1 MVSEFESG
9 VSWGRRRSSGRGNS
23 ELRLQRIIKV
33 DRFSNESLVT
43 PNICV
48 KPAPIRPPRT
58 LPPFDMDMR
67 VAKSVASIPSGHNF
81 AASTR
86 TGMKDACKK
95 KREIFFTDFWLKL
108 KDHAD

>member
-1 MVSEFESG
+1 MSVVSEFESG
-9 VSWGRRRSSGRGNS
+9 VSLGRRRSSGRGNS
-23 ELRLQRIIKV
+23 ELRLHRIIRV
-33 DRFSNESLVT
+33 ERLSNESLVT
-43 PNICV
+43 PNSCV
-48 KPAPIRPPRT
+48 RPAPIRPPSR

-95 KREIFFTDFWLKL
+95 KRNLF
-108 KDHAD
+108 H